1 MANKHNS
8 FKRIFHR
15 CLEEGKASCDV
26 AKVISVKAAVIT
38 FWAKIDIQI
47 MNRNGFKEP
56 ESVKNR
62 LMRKHQIMI
71 DFLEDKFKD
80 YWKNYQV
87 QESVPDCDE
96 KLRNKIWICW
106 WQGID
111 NAPEIVKTCVDTI
124 KRNAGEYEVIVITDN
139 NYKDYVQF
147 PDWLEEKRKKGII
160 SRTIYSDLL
169 RLNLLA
175 RYGGIWID
183 STFFCTGSSFE
194 DYMKMPLWS
203 IKRPDYLHC
212 SIASGYFANYS
223 LGCDY
228 HHRYVYAVVRDFL
241 YNYWKHY
248 DRLVD
253 YLLTD
258 YAIVL
263 SQKHVKKVAEA
274 FEQIKTNNKYCD
286 ELYKVLGQPYNEELW
301 KKICKDTVLYKLTWK
316 QSFAKE
322 IDGKPTFYGMMI
334 DGKLK
339 RID

>member
-15 CLEEGKASCDV
+15 CLEEVKASCDV

-87 QESVPDCDE
+87 QESIPDCDE

-139 NYKDYVQF
+139 NYKNYVQF
-147 PDWLEEKRKKGII
+147 PDWLEDKRKKGII

-228 HHRYVYAVVRDFL
+228 NHRYVYAVVRDFL

-248 DRLVD
+248 DRLID

-263 SQKHVKKVAEA
+263 SHNTAL
-274 FEQIKTNNKYCD
+274 N
-286 ELYKVLGQPYNEELW
+286 
-301 KKICKDTVLYKLTWK
+301 
-316 QSFAKE
+316 
-322 IDGKPTFYGMMI
+322 
-334 DGKLK
+334 
-339 RID
+339 